1 MAHAL
6 PSRLRPAPPRVATGR
21 RHTRCVAGDVAPPPQ
36 GASRRAALLAST
48 GLVLS
53 GLGGY
58 SAAHAG
64 GLERYVR
71 KPKPPPALETLVANA
86 LLAQVQLQQLGEW

>member
-1 MAHAL
+1 M
-6 PSRLRPAPPRVATGR
+6 
-21 RHTRCVAGDVAPPPQ
+21 
-36 GASRRAALLAST
+36 
-48 GLVLS
+48 LS